1 MSRIAWYRILFF
13 FESLLFL
20 PNFIANVQVLA
31 EKQNNSNSYLSPI
44 FLALIYVMPLYLL
57 ILWLIHRLKDLR
69 IDVEGLMTI
78 GLLGCCHLLTWFLP
92 TSLVDHKS
100 IFLAVMGGICF
111 ILICFILSKF
121 ERKHIFDSLKSRLGW
136 QSSAIIVGLGMTV
149 LEFSTNYSLINA
161 VSSNGGIYYTT
172 VDLLVIALRVVRL
185 LLFVILL
192 SNKKY
197 LSLITCSILF
207 IISSL
212 SELVL
217 GITMTHN
224 LSTSNLFYMCLSI
237 YLFLRLCGIGA
248 ALVRLWERKVGTHL
262 DRESKVIEEPAKTGK
277 VFRFMDNFISG
288 MTFQSPWLWTAYF
301 IGVLNTIFLLSGFL
315 VGGIIGFVF
324 LLLFAGFTIA
334 WLIFPVIMIHFG
346 IKKGQKALL
355 CVAFVVYLL
364 TFTGIIASHTPFDPK
379 SVVLQPIQVVLLLIG
394 VLIVK
399 K

>member
-78 GLLGCCHLLTWFLP
+78 GLLGCCHLLAWFLP

-207 IISSL
+207 IMSSL

-224 LSTSNLFYMCLSI
+224 LSTSNLFFMCLSI

-262 DRESKVIEEPAKTGK
+262 DRESKVVEEPAKTGK
-277 VFRFMDNFISG
+277 VFGFMDKFICG
-288 MTFQSPWLWTAYF
+288 MAFQSPWLWTAYF
-301 IGVLNTIFLLSGFL
+301 IGVLNLIFMLSGFL

-394 VLIVK
+394 VLTVK

>member
-394 VLIVK
+394 VLTVK

>member
-262 DRESKVIEEPAKTGK
+262 DRESKVIEEPAKTGI

-394 VLIVK
+394 VLTVK

>member
-315 VGGIIGFVF
+315 VGVIIGFVF

-394 VLIVK
+394 VLTVK

>member
-136 QSSAIIVGLGMTV
+136 HSSAIIVGLGMTV

-394 VLIVK
+394 VLTVK

>member
-172 VDLLVIALRVVRL
+172 VDLLVIALQVVRL

-394 VLIVK
+394 VLTVK

>member
-237 YLFLRLCGIGA
+237 YLFLRLCGIGV

-394 VLIVK
+394 VLTVK

>member
-78 GLLGCCHLLTWFLP
+78 GLLGCCHLLAWFLP

-149 LEFSTNYSLINA
+149 LEFSTNYSLINV

-217 GITMTHN
+217 GITITHN

-262 DRESKVIEEPAKTGK
+262 DRESKVVEEPAKTGK
-277 VFRFMDNFISG
+277 VFGFMDKFICG
-288 MTFQSPWLWTAYF
+288 MAFQSPWLWTAYF
-301 IGVLNTIFLLSGFL
+301 IGVLNLIFMLSGFL

-346 IKKGQKALL
+346 IKMGQKALL

-364 TFTGIIASHTPFDPK
+364 TFIGIIASHTPFDPK

-394 VLIVK
+394 VLTVNK
-399 K
+399 

>member
-172 VDLLVIALRVVRL
+172 VDSLVIALRVVRL

-262 DRESKVIEEPAKTGK
+262 DRESKVVEEPAKTGK
-277 VFRFMDNFISG
+277 VFGFMDKFICG
-288 MTFQSPWLWTAYF
+288 MAFQSPWLWTAYF
-301 IGVLNTIFLLSGFL
+301 IGVLNLIFMLSGFL

-346 IKKGQKALL
+346 IKMGQKALL

-364 TFTGIIASHTPFDPK
+364 TFIGIIASHTPFDPK

-394 VLIVK
+394 VLTVNK
-399 K
+399 

>member
-301 IGVLNTIFLLSGFL
+301 IGVLNLIFMLSGFL

-394 VLIVK
+394 VLTVK

>member
-346 IKKGQKALL
+346 IKKGQIALL

-394 VLIVK
+394 VLTVK

>member
-121 ERKHIFDSLKSRLGW
+121 ERKYIFDSLKSRLGW

-394 VLIVK
+394 VLTVK

>member
-1 MSRIAWYRILFF
+1 MSRVAWYRILFF

-69 IDVEGLMTI
+69 IDAEGLVTI
-78 GLLGCCHLLTWFLP
+78 GLLGCCHLLAWFLP

-136 QSSAIIVGLGMTV
+136 QSSAVIVGLGMTI

-161 VSSNGGIYYTT
+161 VSSNGGTHYTT

-262 DRESKVIEEPAKTGK
+262 ERESKVIEEPAKTGK

-394 VLIVK
+394 VLTVK

>member
-1 MSRIAWYRILFF
+1 MSRVAWYRILFF

-394 VLIVK
+394 VLTVK

>member
-1 MSRIAWYRILFF
+1 
-13 FESLLFL
+13 
-20 PNFIANVQVLA
+20 
-31 EKQNNSNSYLSPI
+31 
-44 FLALIYVMPLYLL
+44 
-57 ILWLIHRLKDLR
+57 
-69 IDVEGLMTI
+69 
-78 GLLGCCHLLTWFLP
+78 
-92 TSLVDHKS
+92 
-100 IFLAVMGGICF
+100 
-111 ILICFILSKF
+111 
-121 ERKHIFDSLKSRLGW
+121 
-136 QSSAIIVGLGMTV
+136 
-149 LEFSTNYSLINA
+149 
-161 VSSNGGIYYTT
+161 YYTT

-394 VLIVK
+394 VLTVK

>member
-248 ALVRLWERKVGTHL
+248 ALVRLRERKVGTHL

-394 VLIVK
+394 VLTVK

>member
-78 GLLGCCHLLTWFLP
+78 GLLGCCHLLAWFLP

-136 QSSAIIVGLGMTV
+136 QSSAVIVGLGMTI

-161 VSSNGGIYYTT
+161 VSSNGGTHYTT

-237 YLFLRLCGIGA
+237 YLFYVIG
-248 ALVRLWERKVGTHL
+248 
-262 DRESKVIEEPAKTGK
+262 
-277 VFRFMDNFISG
+277 
-288 MTFQSPWLWTAYF
+288 Y
-301 IGVLNTIFLLSGFL
+301 
-315 VGGIIGFVF
+315 
-324 LLLFAGFTIA
+324 
-334 WLIFPVIMIHFG
+334 
-346 IKKGQKALL
+346 KKW
-355 CVAFVVYLL
+355 
-364 TFTGIIASHTPFDPK
+364 
-379 SVVLQPIQVVLLLIG
+379 
-394 VLIVK
+394 
-399 K
+399 